1 MLYNWQQADWPH
13 FRFDLSRIEG
23 DLLAFADRAGQVG
36 GLLRALP
43 EAARNEAV
51 ADVLI
56 AEAIKTSEIEG
67 DYVSRAD
74 VASSIRN
81 QLGLNATPEP
91 VRDFRS
97 AGAAELAIQVR
108 ETWNVPLDAGLL
120 FDWHRTLFQGARSV
134 AIGRWRSHESPMQV
148 ISSRM
153 AEPVVHFEAPPS
165 SRVPDE
171 MQGFIRW
178 FNSSR
183 NQIPHG
189 PVRSALAHL
198 YFESIHPF
206 EDGNGRIGR
215 ALSEKALSE
224 GLGRPVLLSLS
235 RAIEANRDAYYDALK
250 QAQRSNEVSKWIR
263 CFSRTILEA
272 QTLTETLVEFVVK
285 KTQFFDRFRDTL
297 NERQAKVIGRI
308 LQAGPGGFEGGM
320 NARKYKNLMQVSK
333 ATATRDLQDLVVK
346 GAFLPVGSGRSARYE
361 VNL

>member
-1 MLYNWQQADWPH
+1 
-13 FRFDLSRIEG
+13 
-23 DLLAFADRAGQVG
+23 
-36 GLLRALP
+36 
-43 EAARNEAV
+43 
-51 ADVLI
+51 
-56 AEAIKTSEIEG
+56 
-67 DYVSRAD
+67 
-74 VASSIRN
+74 
-81 QLGLNATPEP
+81 
-91 VRDFRS
+91 
-97 AGAAELAIQVR
+97 
-108 ETWNVPLDAGLL
+108 
-120 FDWHRTLFQGARSV
+120 
-134 AIGRWRSHESPMQV
+134 MQV

-153 AEPVVHFEAPPS
+153 AEPVVHFEAPSS

-198 YFESIHPF
+198 YFESIYPF

-263 CFSRTILEA
+263 CFIRTILEA
-272 QTLTETLVEFVVK
+272 QTLTETLVEFVLK

-320 NARKYKNLMQVSK
+320 NARKYKNLTQVSK